1 MRRSV
6 PVLVDKIAKY
16 RPRIL
21 CFMGKGIWDIFRQQA
36 FKLESSN
43 RSSISSLNDKMRD
56 GKGASRPSSQP
67 AGSLVKSKY
76 FAAPEVPVQSGGMLD
91 SSSQVSQGKPVKK
104 SFACGLQ
111 PFKII
116 HHQASEY
123 QLHSLL
129 LLKTSLTL
137 S

>member
-1 MRRSV
+1 M
-6 PVLVDKIAKY
+6 VDKIAKY

-76 FAAPEVPVQSGGMLD
+76 FAAPEVPAQSGSLD
-91 SSSQVSQGKPVKK
+91 SSPQVSQGKPVKK

-116 HHQASEY
+116 HRQVSEY

-129 LLKTSLTL
+129 LLKISLTL